1 MTDELPDRIPAWQ
14 RRIAEAYARH
24 PLVKRPRLREKF
36 VRFASVRPGA
46 CVLDVL
52 TGPGYNAFAFARQAA
67 SVTAVDSRPL
77 LLAIARREL
86 ARRRLTKVVLGE
98 ADPEDLPFRDN
109 TFDVVTC
116 AAAVHHFRTPAAAFA
131 EMARVCALG
140 GHVAIEDVIAS
151 EQTVRARYYNR
162 IERLQDRTHQRVLS
176 LSEIVNGL
184 GNAGLLVRK
193 VLVLDSVR
201 EYNEWV
207 AVTHPPARRSERIRR
222 LLQGSVEHDLSGL
235 RVQAEDDTFLFVQP
249 VAWVL
254 AVKPE

>member
-1 MTDELPDRIPAWQ
+1 MTDELLDRIPAWQ

-24 PLVKRPRLREKF
+24 PLVKRPRLRERF

-46 CVLDVL
+46 RVLDVL
-52 TGPGYNAFAFARQAA
+52 TGPGYNAFAFARRAR
-67 SVTAVDSRPL
+67 SVTAADSRPL
-77 LLAIARREL
+77 LLEIARREL
-86 ARRRLTKVVLGE
+86 SRRHLANVVLAE
-98 ADPEDLPFRDN
+98 ADPEDLPFADN
-109 TFDVVTC
+109 SFDIVTS

-131 EMARVCALG
+131 EMARVCAPG

-162 IERLQDRTHQRVLS
+162 IERLRDRTHQRILS
-176 LSEIVNGL
+176 LSEIISGL

-193 VLVLDSVR
+193 VLVLDSIR

-222 LLQGSVEHDLSGL
+222 LLQGSLEHDLSGL
-235 RVQAEDDTFLFVQP
+235 RVQPEDDTFLFVQP
-249 VAWVL
+249 VAWIL
-254 AVKPE
+254 AEKLD